1 MNTSVTNPVVKLAVR
16 PPRELLGHNSY
27 LLKRL
32 GWAIKDR
39 WVEAY
44 EAAGATPYHYSV
56 LALLDEGACSAQATI
71 ADALGYDR
79 SWFVGLLDELEEA
92 GLVERKRD
100 PIDRRRH
107 LVSLKPAGKKRL
119 AELRAISER
128 VEDEFFSAL
137 STKEREQLHALLLKI
152 AADHDPRLAAVNG
165 S

>member
-1 MNTSVTNPVVKLAVR
+1 MNAPVASPVVKLGAR
-16 PPRELLGHNSY
+16 PPKELLGSTTF

-39 WVEAY
+39 SLEAY
-44 EAAGATPYHYSV
+44 EAAGASPYHYSV
-56 LALLDEGACSAQATI
+56 LALLDEGSCKAQATI

-100 PIDRRRH
+100 PVDRRRH
-107 LVSLKPAGKKRL
+107 LVSLKPAGRERL
-119 AELRAISER
+119 AELRAISQH
-128 VEDEFFSAL
+128 VEDEFLAAL
-137 STKEREQLHALLLKI
+137 SPKERKELHALLLEV
-152 AADHDPRLAAVNG
+152 AAHHDPRYAPGNG

>member
-1 MNTSVTNPVVKLAVR
+1 MNTSVTNPMIKLAVR
-16 PPRELLGHNSY
+16 PPRELLGSTTY

-39 WVEAY
+39 SVEAF
-44 EAAGATPYHYSV
+44 EAAGASPYHYSV

-100 PIDRRRH
+100 PVDRRRH
-107 LVSLKPAGKKRL
+107 LVSLLPAGKKRL
-119 AELRAISER
+119 AELRAISKR
-128 VEDEFFSAL
+128 VEDGFFGSLSA
-137 STKEREQLHALLLKI
+137 KEREQLHALLLQV
-152 AADHDPRLAAVNG
+152 AADHDPRLAAANG
-165 S
+165 R